1 VRRLLALVVAAGLSA
16 VAGCSDLQGTD
27 GKDYVGGN
35 GSVIEVEPS
44 DRGDPVEAAGETLDG
59 SELDL
64 TDYRGQVVV
73 VNVWGAWCVE
83 CRKEMPMLVDAAD
96 ELPGDTVIFG
106 IDVRDPSRDN
116 ALAFERSF
124 DVPYPSLY
132 DPGSEQLLN
141 FPSPVNPR
149 ATPSTVVLDREGR
162 IAALISGVV
171 PSKLTLLEVVEKVES
186 EDG

>member
-1 VRRLLALVVAAGLSA
+1 
-16 VAGCSDLQGTD
+16 
-27 GKDYVGGN
+27 
-35 GSVIEVEPS
+35 
-44 DRGDPVEAAGETLDG
+44 
-59 SELDL
+59 
-64 TDYRGQVVV
+64 
-73 VNVWGAWCVE
+73 
-83 CRKEMPMLVDAAD
+83 
-96 ELPGDTVIFG
+96 
-106 IDVRDPSRDN
+106 
-116 ALAFERSF
+116 
-124 DVPYPSLY
+124 VPYPSLY